1 MTYNFR
7 FICLIFFRLHKPA
20 AEMESQGRRPGWRGD
35 EKDRRPFSRSA
46 DDFGGILDPQEDS
59 DDRVMKGFGISFL
72 LLILLSGSLG
82 EKGENREDENVRGVG
97 IANSRE
103 RRKLST
109 YNREKDK
116 TTEGGK
122 PLSRGGKGEKR
133 ESRNLLGSLLLL
145 PQAPHTPHLLQQA
158 PHRRQPL
165 RLPGVG
171 TPRGFIQSKLRCWW
185 QYWFITRLLPHVFYK
200 ILQLSGCRPRRSK
213 SRLVGELLRLAQWV
227 GQTRS
232 GEPESLVLK
241 PLLSYILISIFQR
254 QICGEGGGTCG
265 PVSRQKGARGGGCLP
280 VKWI

>member
-97 IANSRE
+97 IANGRE
-103 RRKLST
+103 RRKLSGST

-158 PHRRQPL
+158 QAHRRQPL

-171 TPRGFIQSKLRCWW
+171 TPRGFIQSKLRWWW

-241 PLLSYILISIFQR
+241 PLLSYILISK
-254 QICGEGGGTCG
+254 TNMWW
-265 PVSRQKGARGGGCLP
+265 RGRDLRSS
-280 VKWI
+280 